1 MTTNSPHAPLSAD
14 SQSSAGFAQPARS
27 AGAEPSSANSPLHPS
42 EGAAGGLG
50 RPGAATAALKWDEA
64 RHPLQEAEMD
74 AAHREFA
81 ELVNTLAA
89 CPDAE
94 FPERFK
100 ALMNHTRAH
109 FAAEDEL
116 MLKSGFGA
124 FGEHSG
130 EHQRVIGELMQFGRG
145 LGRGRVFLA
154 RSYIQSGLPEWFELH
169 LATMDA
175 ALAAHL
181 AKVRAAGQKVELTRN
196 TLPVL

>member
-1 MTTNSPHAPLSAD
+1 MSVLP
-14 SQSSAGFAQPARS
+14 
-27 AGAEPSSANSPLHPS
+27 
-42 EGAAGGLG
+42 
-50 RPGAATAALKWDEA
+50 WDET
-64 RHPLQEAEMD
+64 RHPLQVAEMD

-89 CPDAE
+89 CPDSE

-109 FAAEDEL
+109 FAAEEEL
-116 MLKSGFGA
+116 MLKSGFPA
-124 FGEHSG
+124 LGEHAG
-130 EHQRVIGELMQFGRG
+130 EHKRVIDELIQFGRG

-154 RSYIQSGLPEWFELH
+154 RSYIQSGIPEWFALH
-169 LATMDA
+169 LTTMDA

-181 AKVRAAGQKVELTRN
+181 NKVRGEGKPVALTRN